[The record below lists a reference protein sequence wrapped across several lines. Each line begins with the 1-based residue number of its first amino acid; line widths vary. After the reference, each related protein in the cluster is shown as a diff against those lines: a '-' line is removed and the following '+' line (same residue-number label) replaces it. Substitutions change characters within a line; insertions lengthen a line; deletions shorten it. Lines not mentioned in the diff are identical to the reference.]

1 MTNDGASPGN
11 DTTTPDA
18 AEELPVI
25 TAVDIRSTALIV
37 LTIITVIVFLEWS
50 QSVFAPVVL
59 GMLFSY
65 ALYPIVSFLNRRV
78 RVPHW
83 VGAALVVSGLLTAT
97 YYAAGSLQ
105 EQALLL
111 LDKVPTAAR
120 QVSRINGEAEDEE
133 SVLKKLRSAAQAVEK
148 ATDGTEGS
156 GKASP
161 APRKAPIA
169 VQQDSFDLGD
179 YLVGGSVSAAVVL
192 GQFISVLLL
201 VYFILASGRMYKE
214 KLVKISGDTLSRKK
228 ITVTILEDINRQ
240 LRLFFFVMLFGAV
253 FVGVSTWLAFWWLGV
268 EQAALWGTLAG
279 VASMIPYLGP
289 GVIFLAT
296 GFVAFVQFGTVGMAL
311 LVAAVSL
318 AITSLQGNILTPIMT
333 SRASSMN
340 AVGIFISL
348 LFWGWLWGPIG
359 LVVATPIQLIIKS
372 VCDHVENLQNI
383 GELLG
388 D

>member
-1 MTNDGASPGN
+1 MTNSGGSPG
-11 DTTTPDA
+11 DATTTPDA
-18 AEELPVI
+18 AEELPLI

-59 GMLFSY
+59 GMLLSY
-65 ALYPIVSFLNRRV
+65 ALYPIVSFLYRRV

-83 VGAALVVSGLLTAT
+83 LGAALVVSGLLTAT

-111 LDKVPTAAR
+111 LDKVPTAAK
-120 QVSRINGEAEDEE
+120 QVSRINGQTEDEE

-148 ATDGTEGS
+148 ATDGAESS
-156 GKASP
+156 GKSSP
-161 APRKAPIA
+161 APREVPVA
-169 VQQDSFDLGD
+169 VQEKSFDLGE
-179 YLVGGSVSAAVVL
+179 YVWGGSVSAAVLL